1 MRMCMIAVFVFLV
14 AAPRAEARPAT
25 EYENFCLE
33 AMSQIERNLTAHLP
47 SDCEMAD
54 THSSRLGKKFAQATY
69 IRDGWISR
77 NGQVVVKV
85 VLFAQ
90 PMPND
95 PLLSGATISQVKLET
110 ERGRSKVTLGIA
122 ILGQDEQLV
131 STVAD
136 IVNRSFDPPPSPDIP
151 KKVRINGSGEIV
163 WVLLMGGAIILCGLI
178 IRFLIRRTKQKQNP
192 SQ

>member
-54 THSSRLGKKFAQATY
+54 THLSRLGTKFAGATY

-77 NGQVVVKV
+77 KGQVVVKV
-85 VLFAQ
+85 VLFAR

-110 ERGRSKVTLGIA
+110 ERGREKVTLGIA

-136 IVNRSFDPPPSPDIP
+136 IVNRSFGPGPLQSP
-151 KKVRINGSGEIV
+151 EIQKQG
-163 WVLLMGGAIILCGLI
+163 WGNEIARPLLIIGMIISCGLI
-178 IRFLIRRTKQKQNP
+178 IRFLVRRAKRKQSG

>member
-1 MRMCMIAVFVFLV
+1 MRMCMIAVFIFLV

-33 AMSQIERNLTAHLP
+33 AMSQIERNLTSHLP
-47 SDCEMAD
+47 SDCEMVD
-54 THSSRLGKKFAQATY
+54 THPSPLGQKFAQARF

-85 VLFAQ
+85 VLFTR
-90 PMPND
+90 PLPND

-110 ERGRSKVTLGIA
+110 ERGREKVTLGIA
-122 ILGQDEQLV
+122 ILGKDEQLV

-136 IVNRSFDPPPSPDIP
+136 IVNRSFDPPPSADIQ
-151 KKVRINGSGEIV
+151 KQGKVNGSNEIA
-163 WVLLMGGAIILCGLI
+163 WLLLITGMIVSCGLI
-178 IRFLIRRTKQKQNP
+178 IRFLIRRAKRKQ
-192 SQ
+192 SGS